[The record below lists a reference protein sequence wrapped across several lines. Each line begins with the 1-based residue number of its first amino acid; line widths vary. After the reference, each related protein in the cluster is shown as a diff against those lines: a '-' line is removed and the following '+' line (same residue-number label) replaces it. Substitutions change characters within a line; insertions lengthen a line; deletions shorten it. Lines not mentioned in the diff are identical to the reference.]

1 MEIAFQ
7 EHSTVPSQI
16 DMPQIRPLQAGDAEA
31 VLDLAQSL
39 RRWFSPRDLQQ
50 ITSLL
55 RDHPS
60 GLVAEAGDSL
70 VGFLLLAPTGDP
82 AILEIAWMGVA
93 AAWQRHGIGSALLR
107 LLAQDLAG
115 RGVRT
120 LEVSTVA
127 ESAGYPP
134 YEATR
139 AFYRRNGFV
148 DLRIDP
154 DYYWP
159 GGDRLILRR
168 SLID

>member
-1 MEIAFQ
+1 
-7 EHSTVPSQI
+7 
-16 DMPQIRPLQAGDAEA
+16 MPRIRPLQAGDAGA
-31 VLDLAQSL
+31 VLGLAQSL

-50 ITSLL
+50 ILALL
-55 RDHPS
+55 RDQPS
-60 GLVAEAGDSL
+60 GLVAEAGDGL
-70 VGFLLLAPTGDP
+70 VGFLLVAPTEDP
-82 AILEIAWMGVA
+82 EVLEMAWMGVDA
-93 AAWQRHGIGSALLR
+93 SVQRHGIGSALLGH
-107 LLAQDLAG
+107 LEQELAG
-115 RGVRT
+115 SGVRT

-159 GGDRLILRR
+159 GGDRLVLRR
-168 SLID
+168 NLLNQQGP